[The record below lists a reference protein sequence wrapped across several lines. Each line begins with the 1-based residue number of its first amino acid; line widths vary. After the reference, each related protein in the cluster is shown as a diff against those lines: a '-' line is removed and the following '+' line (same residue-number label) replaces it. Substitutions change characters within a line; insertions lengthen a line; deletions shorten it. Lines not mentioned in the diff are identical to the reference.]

1 VQPNG
6 CTEGIEMNALTQT
19 APALPMNAQ
28 TSALVLDPAAMQNMV
43 AFTDFMCK
51 AVITVPKHLQGN
63 SGDCLAITMQWG
75 MNPFAVAQKT
85 HLVNGNLGYEAQL
98 VNAVIIN
105 RAPII
110 GRPNYQWF
118 GDWSKVNGKD
128 CKDPS
133 IGVEVSVVLKGENQP
148 RTLQVSFAQV
158 GTTRN
163 SPNWLND
170 PKQQIAYL
178 AIKKLARLHFPDVI
192 LGVYTEDELLDH
204 APMVDVVQVEYNSEY
219 LTFESDYLPHLQAE
233 AQYGSER
240 LQVAYVAVPKG
251 KLKNQLWSTHSA
263 NLKQVAELADQALA
277 RQGETYDH
285 SPV

>member
-1 VQPNG
+1 
-6 CTEGIEMNALTQT
+6 MNAPVQHE
-19 APALPMNAQ
+19 PALPMNAQ
-28 TSALVLDPAAMQNMV
+28 TSNLILDPAAMQNMV
-43 AFTDFMCK
+43 AFADFMSK

-63 SGDCLAITMQWG
+63 SGDCLAVTMQAMQWG

-85 HLVNGNLGYEAQL
+85 HIVNGNLGYEAQL
-98 VNAVIIN
+98 VNAVIIS

-110 GRPNYQWF
+110 GRPNYDWF

-128 CKDPS
+128 CKAHD
-133 IGVEVSVVLKGENQP
+133 IGVRVWATLKGEDQP
-148 RTLQVSFAQV
+148 RVLDVSFAQV

-163 SPNWLND
+163 SPNWVND

-178 AIKKLARLHFPDVI
+178 AIKKLSRLHFPDVI

-204 APMVDVVQVEYNSEY
+204 APMMDVSPAVDLEYQA
-219 LTFESDYLPHLQAE
+219 FEEQHMPHFTNE

-240 LQVAYVAVPKG
+240 LQQAYMGLPKS
-251 KLKNQLWSTHSA
+251 KLKNTFWSNHSST
-263 NLKQVAELADQALA
+263 LKQIAELADQALA

-285 SPV
+285 SPA